1 MNELAESTADK
12 KVGSIFLYT
21 HEAHPA
27 EHYPHLTSMSQ
38 KFKHAH
44 ALQEIYGVARPILV
58 DALDGACHRAYG
70 SMPNMTWIFDR
81 RGTILYRAAWT
92 DVGSVGAM
100 IEYLLEVSQ
109 RRRNRE
115 LLTPFMVERVDYRVV
130 DREGFY
136 KGLERNG
143 PRAVKEFAEAFP
155 ESRSQK

>member
-1 MNELAESTADK
+1 MNALAETYAPH
-12 KVGSIFLYT
+12 KVNSFFLYT

-27 EHYPHLTSMSQ
+27 EYYPHLTSMEQ
-38 KFKHAH
+38 KFRHAH
-44 ALQEIYGVARPILV
+44 ALQEVYGVTRPILL

-81 RGTILYRAAWT
+81 TGRILYRASWT
-92 DVGSVGAM
+92 DVHSVEKA
-100 IEYLLEVSQ
+100 IAELLDENQ

-115 LLTPFMVERVDYRVV
+115 LLTPFEVEKLDFRAV

-143 PRAVKEFAEAFP
+143 PKAVDEFKKAFP
-155 ESRSQK
+155 